1 MQADSEG
8 GRGLGYFKLILYIQ
22 NNQLVRHDTTGTHT
36 AAHIAVRTPQTEVTT
51 SKTSVSS
58 QTALLEVKA
67 RNHLV
72 ETACEHD

>member
-22 NNQLVRHDTTGTHT
+22 NNQLVRHDTHT

-58 QTALLEVKA
+58 QKALLEVKA